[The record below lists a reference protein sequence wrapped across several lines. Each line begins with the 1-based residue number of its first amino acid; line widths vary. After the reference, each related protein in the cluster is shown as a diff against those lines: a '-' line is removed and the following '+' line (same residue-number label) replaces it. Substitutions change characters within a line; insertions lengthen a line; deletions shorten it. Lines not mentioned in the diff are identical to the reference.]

1 MEVFSSAAK
10 TDRVRPI
17 QRLKHDQ
24 MSPSENPRSFSGR
37 CRLPASLAQR
47 LDGSHL
53 PSLDGLR
60 AIAAFMVVF
69 YHCFLPAFPGG
80 MGVLA
85 FFVLS
90 GFLITWLLLK
100 EEERFG
106 TVSLKFFY
114 VRRAL
119 RIFPAFY
126 AYWFLLM
133 GAHVIAG
140 KRIAMGQAIAS
151 LLYVGNYYQAII
163 GDPKTGL
170 SHTWSLG
177 VEEQFY
183 LLWPIT
189 FLWLKGNQRRMRFL
203 LWSIAGVWLYRELLV
218 LFVHAPQQY
227 VYQAFEARADHLMIG
242 CLLAVAL
249 REGLWTPLWRSLVAV
264 QSLVWLTLGLLA
276 CSVVCTDRYGST
288 YRDAIGFIVDPI
300 LIAILIV
307 QVIAHSSVGFAA
319 VLNWRWVRYLGTI
332 SYGIYLYH
340 GHAIL
345 VADKVT
351 GTLPAVVSMF
361 IGILSVIAVAS
372 ASYWFLEEP
381 LLRMRARFMPGQL
394 PRNPVV
400 PHDADSLTTLPTP
413 PRDART

>member
-1 MEVFSSAAK
+1 
-10 TDRVRPI
+10 
-17 QRLKHDQ
+17 
-24 MSPSENPRSFSGR
+24 MSLSENPQSFAGR
-37 CRLPASLAQR
+37 IRLPASLAHG

-60 AIAAFMVVF
+60 AIAAFLVVF

-80 MGVLA
+80 LGVLA

-100 EEERFG
+100 EEERLG
-106 TVSLKFFY
+106 KVSLKLFY
-114 VRRAL
+114 ARRSL

-126 AYWFLLM
+126 AYWLLLM
-133 GAHVIAG
+133 GAHIIAG
-140 KRIAMGQAIAS
+140 KHIAVGQAIS
-151 LLYVGNYYQAII
+151 SFLYVGNYYQAIF

-189 FLWLKGNQRRMRFL
+189 FLWLKENQRRTRFL
-203 LWSIAGVWLYRELLV
+203 LWSIAGVWLYRELLILV
-218 LFVHAPQQY
+218 VHAHQQY

-242 CLLAVAL
+242 CLLAVTL
-249 REGLWTPLWRSLVAV
+249 REGLWTRLWRLLVAIP
-264 QSLVWLTLGLLA
+264 SLVWLTLGLLV
-276 CSVVCTDRYGST
+276 CSAVCSDRYGAL
-288 YRDAIGFIVDPI
+288 YRDAVGFIVDPI
-300 LIAILIV
+300 LIAVLIV

-332 SYGIYLYH
+332 SYSIYLYH

-345 VADKVT
+345 VADKMT
-351 GTLPAVVSMF
+351 GKLPRVVSIF
-361 IGILSVIAVAS
+361 VGILSVIAVAS

-381 LLRMRARFMPGQL
+381 LLRLRARFTPGQ
-394 PRNPVV
+394 PRNPIV
-400 PHDADSLTTLPTP
+400 PRVADALAILPAP
-413 PRDART
+413 PEDART

>member
-1 MEVFSSAAK
+1 MEVCSSAVKANG
-10 TDRVRPI
+10 VRPM
-17 QRLKHDQ
+17 QRLGQDQ
-24 MSPSENPRSFSGR
+24 MSPSENPRSFAGR
-37 CRLPASLAQR
+37 FQLPASLAQG
-47 LDGSHL
+47 LGGSHL

-60 AIAAFMVVF
+60 AIAAFLVVF

-80 MGVLA
+80 LGVLA

-106 TVSLKFFY
+106 KVSLKQFY
-114 VRRAL
+114 VRRSL

-126 AYWFLLM
+126 VYWALLM
-133 GAHVIAG
+133 GAHIIAG
-140 KRIAMGQAIAS
+140 KHMAMGQAISS
-151 LLYVGNYYQAII
+151 LLYVGNYYQAVV

-183 LLWPIT
+183 LLWPMT

-218 LFVHAPQQY
+218 LIVHAHQQY
-227 VYQAFEARADHLMIG
+227 IYQAFDARADHLMIG

-264 QSLVWLTLGLLA
+264 RSLVWLTLGLLA
-276 CSVVCTDRYGST
+276 CSAVCTDHYGSM
-288 YRDAIGFIVDPI
+288 YRDAVGFIVDPI

-307 QVIAHSSVGFAA
+307 QVIAHNSVGFGA

-332 SYGIYLYH
+332 SYAIYLYH

-345 VADKVT
+345 VADKMT

-361 IGILSVIAVAS
+361 VGILSVIAVAS

-381 LLRMRARFMPGQL
+381 FLRMRARFTPGQL
-394 PRNPVV
+394 PRNPIV
-400 PHDADSLTTLPTP
+400 P
-413 PRDART
+413 ARC

>member
-1 MEVFSSAAK
+1 
-10 TDRVRPI
+10 
-17 QRLKHDQ
+17 
-24 MSPSENPRSFSGR
+24 MSPSENPRSFAGR
-37 CRLPASLAQR
+37 FRLPASLAQG
-47 LDGSHL
+47 LDRSHL

-60 AIAAFMVVF
+60 AIAAFLVVL
-69 YHCFLPAFPGG
+69 YHCFLPALPGG

-85 FFVLS
+85 FFVLR

-100 EEERFG
+100 EEERYG
-106 TVSLKFFY
+106 KVSLKLFY
-114 VRRAL
+114 VRRSL

-126 AYWFLLM
+126 AYWLLLM
-133 GAHVIAG
+133 GAHVIAR
-140 KRIAMGQAIAS
+140 KQIAMGQAIAS
-151 LLYVGNYYQAII
+151 LFYVGNYYQAIV
-163 GDPKTGL
+163 GDPQTGL

-189 FLWLKGNQRRMRFL
+189 FLWLKGNGRRVRFL

-218 LFVHAPQQY
+218 LVIHAPQQY
-227 VYQAFEARADHLMIG
+227 IYEAFDTRADHLMIG

-249 REGLWTPLWRSLVAV
+249 REGLWTPLWRSLVAIP
-264 QSLVWLTLGLLA
+264 SLVWLTLGLLA
-276 CSVVCTDRYGST
+276 CSVVCTDRYGSI
-288 YRDAIGFIVDPI
+288 YRDAVGFIVDPI

-345 VADKVT
+345 VADKMT
-351 GTLPAVVSMF
+351 GTLPKVISMF
-361 IGILSVIAVAS
+361 VGILSVVAVAS

-381 LLRMRARFMPGQL
+381 LLRLRARYTPGRL

-400 PHDADSLTTLPTP
+400 PRGADPLTVLPTP
-413 PRDART
+413 PGDARTHS